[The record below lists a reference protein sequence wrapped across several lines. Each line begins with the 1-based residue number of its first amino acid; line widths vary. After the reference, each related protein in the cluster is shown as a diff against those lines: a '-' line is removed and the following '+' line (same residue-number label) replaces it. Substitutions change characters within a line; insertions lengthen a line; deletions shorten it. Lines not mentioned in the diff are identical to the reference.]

1 MKKCIIFLLLM
12 LVMNSPVYADEA
24 IDDCFD
30 MAENFYVEGNFSQA
44 KEYLKQVLILNPAH
58 YGANCL
64 LIKMTPPEGFLEET
78 SLGSTIVVRPSKTIT
93 GIKQSDKFNTQGQE
107 FYKKG
112 DYEKAK
118 EAFLSAIK
126 CNSKNRYAYNNLGL
140 TYIKLSNLSKAESA
154 FKKSN
159 RLCITFTA
167 PLDNLAQ
174 MYIAHK
180 DFVKARKYL
189 NQAISKNRKDYC
201 AYYLLGVT
209 YKKEGK
215 YSEAIRAF
223 NTASQISPDFALT
236 YVQLADA
243 YNRTKD
249 YMWSNSSIEKYLEL
263 SPNDDYAFYMMYR
276 NYLGMQDY
284 DIAKTYIMR
293 AIMINNCI
301 DYRVALATVENF
313 LENPKGALDA
323 LKSIPNPSGEV
334 LNEIG
339 QCYLTL
345 RDNDNAL
352 LAFQEASVKP
362 YARPIYF
369 YNIALVYKNIG
380 DMDNYKKLLKAL
392 NSMQPMTV
400 QDYIDLSG
408 IYLDYAGKNKAIAV
422 LDKGIKL
429 SPKNKALYEAKL
441 RIYNVTSDKEG
452 ICRTEK
458 EMNKVFK
465 RETKI

>member
-1 MKKCIIFLLLM
+1 M
-12 LVMNSPVYADEA
+12 LVMISPVYADEA
-24 IDDCFD
+24 IDDYFD
-30 MAENFYVEGNFSQA
+30 MAENFYMEGDFSQA
-44 KEYLKQVLILNPAH
+44 KEYLQQILILSPSH

-64 LIKMTPPEGFLEET
+64 LIKMTPPEDFLEDT
-78 SLGSTIVVRPSKTIT
+78 SLSNIIVVRPSKTIT
-93 GIKQSDKFNTQGQE
+93 GVKQSDKYNTQGE
-107 FYKKG
+107 EYYKKG

-118 EAFLSAIK
+118 DAFLSAIK
-126 CNSKNRYAYNNLGL
+126 SNPQNRYAYNNLGL
-140 TYIKLSNLSKAESA
+140 TYIKLSDTSKAESA
-154 FKKSN
+154 FKKAN
-159 RLCITFTA
+159 KLRPTFTA

-174 MYIAHK
+174 MYISKK
-180 DFVKARKYL
+180 DFIKAEKYL
-189 NQAISKNRKDYC
+189 NQSISKNKKDYC

-215 YSEAIRAF
+215 YSEAIRTL
-223 NTASQISPDFALT
+223 NIASQISPEFALT
-236 YVQLADA
+236 YIQLADA

-249 YMWSNSSIEKYLEL
+249 YMWSNSVIEKYLEL
-263 SPNDDYAFYMMYR
+263 SPSDDYAYYMLYK
-276 NYLGMQDY
+276 NYLGIEDY
-284 DIAKTYIMR
+284 NMAKTYIIR

-301 DYRVALATVENF
+301 DYRVALASVENF
-313 LENPKGALDA
+313 LSNPRGALDA

-339 QCYLTL
+339 QCYLNL
-345 RDNDNAL
+345 QDNENAL
-352 LAFQEASVKP
+352 QAFQEASVRP

-392 NSMQPMTV
+392 DSMQPMTV

-408 IYLDYAGKNKAIAV
+408 IYLDYAGKNKAISI
-422 LDKGIKL
+422 LNKWIKL

-452 ICRTEK
+452 ISKTQK
-458 EMNKVFK
+458 EMNRIFK
-465 RETKI
+465 DETKV